1 MWQKY
6 NLWKY
11 RVISVLYQSV
21 TVSIELKICTLSHA
35 LASNLIWR
43 CWMVSA
49 IFSTINSGEI
59 VRMQKNTLFYSW
71 KMKHSG
77 CQWCA
82 EAVAWAVAPAT
93 SGSCSTDSTSRKDTT
108 NVANMPKLQFL
119 NDTSILTM
127 ICARIIRVL
136 ASKDNLF
143 LACIWPF
150 QLSTF
155 PVTASRVCECDPN
168 ALEGGCTRKLEIVMI
183 CKWEPKQT

>member
-1 MWQKY
+1 M
-6 NLWKY
+6 
-11 RVISVLYQSV
+11 
-21 TVSIELKICTLSHA
+21 ICTLSQA

-59 VRMQKNTLFYSW
+59 VRIQKNTLFYSW

-82 EAVAWAVAPAT
+82 EAVAWTVAPAT

-108 NVANMPKLQFL
+108 NVANMLKVQFL

-127 ICARIIRVL
+127 IFARIIRVL
-136 ASKDNLF
+136 ASNDNPF

-150 QLSTF
+150 QTLNISSDRF
-155 PVTASRVCECDPN
+155 PCLRVWPQR
-168 ALEGGCTRKLEIVMI
+168 TRRWVH
-183 CKWEPKQT
+183 PKIGNCNDL